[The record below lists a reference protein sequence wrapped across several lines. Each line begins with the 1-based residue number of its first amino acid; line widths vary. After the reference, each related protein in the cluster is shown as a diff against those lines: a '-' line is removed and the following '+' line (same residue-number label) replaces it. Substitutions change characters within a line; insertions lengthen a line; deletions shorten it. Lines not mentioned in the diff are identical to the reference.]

1 MDLIYPPS
9 RQQNI
14 SREIHVGEFLL
25 QYNNRLQKT
34 LFKDHDSTTLQTN
47 TTQSIFTLMGKSD
60 YALEQQSDPALLNPR
75 SLLKESSNWKE
86 IPPEGLATLKTLENQ
101 MNMMAKNQGY
111 KKRLRT
117 LRKTQLPS
125 FSAEGGATTPL
136 PMSTLCSDVVLT
148 IRVYKEFKQQ
158 RKSKEKV
165 PAYSQDLL
173 VLGSQRL
180 YELRDTIHCLN
191 DSSCSTDDQG
201 KPPETLDHVSKVKDL
216 IPASTFFFGNT
227 FYADDRYCGSED
239 YGRFI
244 ESWAQSHPKS
254 HIMGMH
260 LSPQKKISM
269 VFNWFVFLF
278 VMNRS
283 V

>member
-25 QYNNRLQKT
+25 QCNNRLQKT
-34 LFKDHDSTTLQTN
+34 LFKDHDSSSLQTN
-47 TTQSIFTLMGKSD
+47 TTLSIFNLMGKID
-60 YALEQQSDPALLNPR
+60 YSLEQQSNPALLNPQ
-75 SLLKESSNWKE
+75 SHEKESGNWKD
-86 IPPEGLATLKTLENQ
+86 IPTEGLATLKTLENQ

-117 LRKTQLPS
+117 LRKTQLPNFLS
-125 FSAEGGATTPL
+125 EGGAIAPQ
-136 PMSTLCSDVVLT
+136 PMSTLCRDVVLT
-148 IRVYKEFKQQ
+148 IRVYKEFRQQ

-191 DSSCSTDDQG
+191 DSSCSIDDRG
-201 KPPETLDHVSKVKDL
+201 KPPETLDHVPKIKDL

-227 FYADDRYCGSED
+227 FYSDDRYCGSED

-244 ESWAQSHPKS
+244 ESWAQSHPSS
-254 HIMGMH
+254 HMMGMATSW
-260 LSPQKKISM
+260 L
-269 VFNWFVFLF
+269 VFYL
-278 VMNRS
+278 
-283 V
+283 